1 MLKFHI
7 YQGEGQTVPGH
18 PRGSAI
24 PAETISLPD
33 ALDEVGT
40 GFLEIR
46 GMPQCREI
54 MKITPGNLIS
64 DDKSET
70 LMLAIYPA
78 PMIFV
83 GRPSPY
89 Q

>member
-1 MLKFHI
+1 MLKLHI
-7 YQGEGQTVPGH
+7 HQGEGQTVPGH
-18 PRGSAI
+18 PRRSAI

-33 ALDEVGT
+33 TLDEVGT

-46 GMPQCREI
+46 RMPQCREI

-64 DDKSET
+64 DEEGDT

-83 GRPSPY
+83 GRPPPD